1 MDLLATVVARAKQ
14 LYELSQKLKDIE
26 IRTVI
31 AGLKSSVLDL
41 QDEVVQLRQEHLRLR
56 AEHEEL
62 LKQRRIRPKFE
73 LRDGFYEL
81 TEPIEGHPAGTY
93 CPVCF
98 EQDRLMIPIRT
109 YTRRRIS
116 LSGRPPPETVWYR
129 SPRCTKQ
136 TRK

>member
-98 EQDRLMIPIRT
+98 EQDRLMIPVRT
-109 YTRRRIS
+109 YTQRLRPS
-116 LSGRPPPETVWYR
+116 PNRPPKDVIR
-129 SPRCTKQ
+129 HRCPRCVKQ
-136 TRK
+136 GRK